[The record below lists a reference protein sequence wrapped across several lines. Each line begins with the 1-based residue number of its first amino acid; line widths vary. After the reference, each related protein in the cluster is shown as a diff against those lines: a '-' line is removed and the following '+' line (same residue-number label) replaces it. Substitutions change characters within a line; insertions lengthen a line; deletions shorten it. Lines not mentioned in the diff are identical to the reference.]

1 MEKFFSIKPL
11 GPQLHSGQQV
21 LKAADYEQMLTYD
34 QLLQQ
39 LEQRYAQREKVA
51 AVALAKSIRRGF
63 EEGQEKAQRQATE
76 QMLLFSGRVND
87 TLAKLEEELVE
98 VVINAVRKIVRSF
111 DQEERVREAV
121 QSGLELVR
129 GSHKLLVRVHPQQ
142 QMAVAAQLDAIPHRF
157 SSLEVVGD
165 AHLAED
171 DCILESDIG
180 IVNAGLDLQLQVIEQ
195 TLRSAFSRRESG

>member
-11 GPQLHSGQQV
+11 GSQLHSGQQV

-63 EEGQEKAQRQATE
+63 EDGQEKAQRQAAE
-76 QMLLFSGRVND
+76 QVLLFSGRVND

-165 AHLAED
+165 PHLAGD

-195 TLRSAFSRRESG
+195 VLRSVFSRREPG